1 LIDQVVEYCREM
13 GRDLSICG
21 DMASDPNHLDRLIQ
35 LGLRTLSVSPAALGE
50 VKAAIHSL
58 RLGEGGG

>member
-1 LIDQVVEYCREM
+1 M

-21 DMASDPNHLDRLIQ
+21 DMASDPEHLGRLIH
-35 LGLRTLSVSPAALGE
+35 LGLRTVSVSPAALGE

-58 RLGEGGG
+58 HLGEGGG